1 MPCACPSSSAKG
13 QAQGIAHTTKP
24 TRKNKDMNTKKV
36 ALVTGG
42 SGGIGSE
49 LCRHLASADYQ
60 VIVNY
65 NSNKEKA
72 AATLK
77 SLKGEGHVITKASV
91 TNSTDLKEMAEYVER
106 VYGRL
111 DVLVNNSGMTKPIP
125 HDDLDGLEDDWI
137 DRIMQVN
144 FRGAFACIRAF
155 KPLLLKGENSIIVNI
170 SSIAAR
176 TGVGSN
182 VAYCAS
188 KAAMDSMTRSLG
200 RALAPQIR
208 VVSLSPGW
216 VMGEYAKKS
225 PASYI
230 QEQKDKTPLARIAAA
245 SDVGKALI
253 GIIEH
258 FTFSTGCIFPVDG
271 GRPLT

>member
-1 MPCACPSSSAKG
+1 MS
-13 QAQGIAHTTKP
+13 
-24 TRKNKDMNTKKV
+24 KNKKI
-36 ALVTGG
+36 ALITGG

-49 LCRHLASADYQ
+49 ICRHLAAAGYA

-65 NSNKEKA
+65 NSNLEKA
-72 AATLK
+72 KTTLA
-77 SLKGEGHVITKASV
+77 SLENDGHALFKASV
-91 TNSTDLKEMAEYVER
+91 TDSRELAQMADFVQEK
-106 VYGRL
+106 YGRL
-111 DVLVNNSGMTKPIP
+111 DVLVNNSGITKPVP
-125 HDDLDGLEDDWI
+125 HNDLEGLEDDWI
-137 DRIMQVN
+137 DQIMQVN

-155 KPLLLKGENSIIVNI
+155 ESLLRKGENAIVINI

-216 VMGEYAKKS
+216 VMGEYAKTF
-225 PASYI
+225 PETYI
-230 QEQKDKTPLARIAAA
+230 QEQKDKTPLARIALAE
-245 SDVGKALI
+245 DVAKAVL
-253 GIIEH
+253 GITNS

-271 GRPLT
+271 GRPLM

>member
-1 MPCACPSSSAKG
+1 M
-13 QAQGIAHTTKP
+13 TTKK
-24 TRKNKDMNTKKV
+24 T

-42 SGGIGSE
+42 GGGIGSE
-49 LCRHLASADYQ
+49 LCRHLAAAGYQ
-60 VIVNY
+60 VIINY
-65 NSNKEKA
+65 NSNQQKA
-72 AATLK
+72 QATLD
-77 SLKGEGHVITKASV
+77 SLENTGHYIFQASITDSQQLAA
-91 TNSTDLKEMAEYVER
+91 MANFVEKK
-106 VYGRL
+106 YGRL
-111 DVLVNNSGMTKPIP
+111 DVLVNNSGITKPVP
-125 HDDLDGLEDDWI
+125 HNDLENLEDEWI
-137 DRIMQVN
+137 DKIMQVN
-144 FRGAFACIRAF
+144 FRGAFACIRTF
-155 KPLLLKGENSIIVNI
+155 KPLLLKGNNSIIVNI

-200 RALAPQIR
+200 RALAPNIR

-230 QEQKDKTPLARIAAA
+230 QEQKDKTPLARIAEVN
-245 SDVGKALI
+245 DVGQALI
-253 GIIEH
+253 GIIEN

-271 GRPLT
+271 GRPLM

>member
-1 MPCACPSSSAKG
+1 MEN
-13 QAQGIAHTTKP
+13 
-24 TRKNKDMNTKKV
+24 RKI

-49 LCRHLASADYQ
+49 ICRHLAEAGYR

-65 NSNKEKA
+65 NANLQKA
-72 AATLK
+72 KATLD
-77 SLKGEGHVITKASV
+77 SLENDGHTIFQASV
-91 TNSTDLKEMAEYVER
+91 TDSSALAKMAAFVEMT
-106 VYGRL
+106 YGRL
-111 DVLVNNSGMTKPIP
+111 DLLVNNSGVTKPVP
-125 HDDLDGLEDDWI
+125 HHNLEALEDEWI
-137 DRIMQVN
+137 DQIFKVN
-144 FRGAFACIRAF
+144 FRGAFACIRVF
-155 KPLLLKGENSIIVNI
+155 RNLLLRGREAIVINI

-200 RALAPQIR
+200 RALAPEIR

-216 VMGEYAKKS
+216 VMGEYAKTF
-225 PASYI
+225 PEAYI
-230 QEQKDKTPLARIAAA
+230 ETQKNKTPLARIAEAK
-245 SDVGKALI
+245 DVAKAVI
-253 GIIEH
+253 SIAEQ

-271 GRPLT
+271 GRPLL

>member
-1 MPCACPSSSAKG
+1 M
-13 QAQGIAHTTKP
+13 
-24 TRKNKDMNTKKV
+24 KNKKT

-49 LCRHLASADYQ
+49 ICRHLAAAGYA

-65 NSNKEKA
+65 NSNLEKA
-72 AATLK
+72 KTTLA
-77 SLKGEGHVITKASV
+77 SLENDGHSLFKASV
-91 TNSTDLKEMAEYVER
+91 TDSGELSQLANFINKK
-106 VYGRL
+106 YGRL
-111 DVLVNNSGMTKPIP
+111 DVLVNNSGITKPVP
-125 HDDLDGLEDDWI
+125 HDDMEGLEDEWI

-144 FRGAFACIRAF
+144 FRGSFACIRAC
-155 KPLLLKGENSIIVNI
+155 KSLLHKGENTIVINI

-200 RALAPQIR
+200 RALAPDIR

-216 VMGEYAKKS
+216 VMGEYARKS
-225 PASYI
+225 PPEYI
-230 QEQKDKTPLARIAAA
+230 QQQKDKTPLARIAEAE
-245 SDVGKALI
+245 DVAKALLSI
-253 GIIEH
+253 VEN

-271 GRPLT
+271 GRPLM

>member
-1 MPCACPSSSAKG
+1 MGSIK
-13 QAQGIAHTTKP
+13 T
-24 TRKNKDMNTKKV
+24 

-49 LCRHLASADYQ
+49 ICRHLATAGYR
-60 VIVNY
+60 VIVNF
-65 NSNKEKA
+65 NANAANAKTVLDSLENK
-72 AATLK
+72 
-77 SLKGEGHVITKASV
+77 GHQIFQASV
-91 TNSTDLKEMAEYVER
+91 TDSKQLSQMAIFVEKE
-106 VYGRL
+106 YGRL
-111 DVLVNNSGMTKPIP
+111 DVLVNNSGVTKPVA
-125 HDDLDGLEDDWI
+125 HNDLEGLDDEWI
-137 DRIMQVN
+137 DKIMQVN

-155 KPLLLKGENSIIVNI
+155 TPLLKKGENPVVINI

-200 RALAPQIR
+200 RALAPDIR

-216 VMGEYAKKS
+216 VMGEYANTFS
-225 PASYI
+225 PEFI
-230 QEQKDKTPLARIAAA
+230 EEQKSKTPLGRIALAE
-245 SDVGKALI
+245 DVAKAVVSI
-253 GIIEH
+253 AET

-271 GRPLT
+271 GRPLL